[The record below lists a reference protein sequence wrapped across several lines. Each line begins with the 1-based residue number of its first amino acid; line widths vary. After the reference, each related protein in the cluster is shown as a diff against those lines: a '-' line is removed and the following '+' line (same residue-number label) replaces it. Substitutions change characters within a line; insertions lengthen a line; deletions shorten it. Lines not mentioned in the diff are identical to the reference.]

1 MAVLWLS
8 NGEKV
13 ELENNVD
20 ELKEASVR
28 IVNSGSV
35 LSYEE
40 ESRYR
45 FEGKSDEQGRNS

>member
-1 MAVLWLS
+1 M
-8 NGEKV
+8 

-35 LSYEE
+35 LSYE
-40 ESRYR
+40 
-45 FEGKSDEQGRNS
+45 KNQDTVLKGRVMNKVETPRGGSTG